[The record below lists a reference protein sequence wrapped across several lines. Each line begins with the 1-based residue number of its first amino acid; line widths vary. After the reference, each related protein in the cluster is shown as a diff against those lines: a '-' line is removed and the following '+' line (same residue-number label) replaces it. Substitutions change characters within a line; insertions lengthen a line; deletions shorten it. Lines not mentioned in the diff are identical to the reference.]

1 MSMRSKTETLSSK
14 RSVINHDHLITDETC
29 MIGIYREGG
38 DLSIYAESPEGIE
51 HFSINRG
58 NSLDMVI
65 LTDTLVGTW
74 RHHQLLRTVE
84 QAAQIRA
91 LRMRSHEHIE
101 QSVTR
106 TELAQFKE
114 VFMLACKEKISN
126 QPEIEDYLQT
136 ALGKLHGEPEMA
148 YKPKFSEQCSIL

>member
-1 MSMRSKTETLSSK
+1 MLSKKETLLSK
-14 RSVINHDHLITDETC
+14 RSVINHDHLITDETR
-29 MIGIYREGG
+29 MIGIYRESG

-58 NSLDMVI
+58 NNLDMVI
-65 LTDTLVGTW
+65 LPHTLVGTW

-91 LRMRSHEHIE
+91 LRIRSHDYIE

-106 TELAQFKE
+106 TELEQFKE
-114 VFMLACKEKISN
+114 VFMLACKEEISN

-136 ALGKLHGEPEMA
+136 ALGKLHGEPEMT
-148 YKPKFSEQCSIL
+148 YKPKFTEQCSIL

>member
-1 MSMRSKTETLSSK
+1 MQSKTENLSSK

-29 MIGIYREGG
+29 VIGIYREAG
-38 DLSIYAESPEGIE
+38 DLSIYAESSAGIE

-58 NSLDMVI
+58 NSLDTVI

-74 RHHQLLRTVE
+74 VHNQLLRTVD

-91 LRMRSHEHIE
+91 LRMRSHEYIE

-106 TELAQFKE
+106 SEFEQFKE
-114 VFMLACKEKISN
+114 VFMIACEEKISN
-126 QPEIEDYLQT
+126 QSEIEDYLQT
-136 ALGKLHGEPEMA
+136 ALGKLHGEPEMT
-148 YKPKFSEQCSIL
+148 YKPKFSEQCSLL

>member
-1 MSMRSKTETLSSK
+1 MLSKKETLISN
-14 RSVINHDHLITDETC
+14 RSVINHDHLITDETH

-65 LTDTLVGTW
+65 LPHTLVGTW

-91 LRMRSHEHIE
+91 LRIRSHDYIE

-106 TELAQFKE
+106 KELEQFKE
-114 VFMLACKEKISN
+114 VFMLACKEEISN
-126 QPEIEDYLQT
+126 QPEIEEYLQT
-136 ALGKLHGEPEMA
+136 ALGKLHGEPEMT
-148 YKPKFSEQCSIL
+148 YKPKFTEQCSIL

>member
-1 MSMRSKTETLSSK
+1 SK
-14 RSVINHDHLITDETC
+14 RSIINHDHLITDEVC

-58 NSLDMVI
+58 NNLDMVI
-65 LTDTLVGTW
+65 LPHTLVGTW

-84 QAAQIRA
+84 QAAQIRT
-91 LRMRSHEHIE
+91 LRIRSHDYIE

-106 TELAQFKE
+106 TELEQFKE
-114 VFMLACKEKISN
+114 VFMLACKEEISN

-136 ALGKLHGEPEMA
+136 ALGKLHGEAEMT
-148 YKPKFSEQCSIL
+148 YKPKFTEQCSIL

>member
-1 MSMRSKTETLSSK
+1 MLSKKETLISK
-14 RSVINHDHLITDETC
+14 RSVINHDHLITDETR
-29 MIGIYREGG
+29 MIGVYREGG
-38 DLSIYAESPEGIE
+38 NLSIYAESPEGIE

-74 RHHQLLRTVE
+74 EYHQLPRTVE
-84 QAAQIRA
+84 QAAQIRT
-91 LRMRSHEHIE
+91 LRVRSHEYIE

-106 TELAQFKE
+106 TEFDQFKE
-114 VFMLACKEKISN
+114 VFMRACENEINN

-136 ALGKLHGEPEMA
+136 ALGKLDGKPEMT
-148 YKPKFSEQCSIL
+148 YQPKLSEQCRIL

>member
-1 MSMRSKTETLSSK
+1 MRSRTEKLSSK
-14 RSVINHDHLITDETC
+14 RSIINHDHLITDEAC

-38 DLSIYAESPEGIE
+38 DLSIYAESSEGIE

-65 LTDTLVGTW
+65 LPHTLVGTW
-74 RHHQLLRTVE
+74 GHHQLLRTVE

-91 LRMRSHEHIE
+91 LRIRSHDYIE

-106 TELAQFKE
+106 KKLEQFKE
-114 VFMLACKEKISN
+114 VFMLACKEEISN

-136 ALGKLHGEPEMA
+136 ALGKLHGEPEMT
-148 YKPKFSEQCSIL
+148 YKPTFTEQCSIL